1 MGWRCCG
8 VCACR
13 HEAVLASL
21 PGAARAGFRCG
32 FPLMD
37 HPKWLGGG
45 EGAWGGVGWQWGDWG
60 GSGAASTWGV
70 FGCMGA
76 QPGQA
81 APERGVGVRLP
92 LKAAALSMYIEY
104 VLRKEREPGADG
116 AIPNPYSWKWARS
129 FISGCWGTL
138 QARSGPLALH
148 VPEVIQ

>member
-32 FPLMD
+32 FPLTFR
-37 HPKWLGGG
+37 PKWLGAG
-45 EGAWGGVGWQWGDWG
+45 EGAWGGWG
-60 GSGAASTWGV
+60 GNGVIGVALGLPAPGGV

-76 QPGQA
+76 QLGQA
-81 APERGVGVRLP
+81 APERGVSVRLP

-104 VLRKEREPGADG
+104 VLRKE
-116 AIPNPYSWKWARS
+116 
-129 FISGCWGTL
+129 
-138 QARSGPLALH
+138 
-148 VPEVIQ
+148 

>member
-1 MGWRCCG
+1 MLVSDVDSPSHFAQNGW
-8 VCACR
+8 
-13 HEAVLASL
+13 E
-21 PGAARAGFRCG
+21 
-32 FPLMD
+32 
-37 HPKWLGGG
+37 G
-45 EGAWGGVGWQWGDWG
+45 EKERGVGWG
-60 GSGAASTWGV
+60 GNGVIGVALGLPAPGGV

-76 QPGQA
+76 QLGQA

-92 LKAAALSMYIEY
+92 LKAVALLLYIEY